1 MFFPSKT
8 ATLLV
13 ASADAEDQ
21 RTYADFVC
29 DGIDDHI
36 ELQAALDQL
45 RITGGKIYLTEGE
58 YNLGAPLTRQIDN
71 VMIEGAGRATRL
83 NYNGGD
89 AVISAGQQAGWN
101 LIDFDTDGGVDI
113 SSATESVANY
123 WQNKIRRTTIAENKI
138 NSNPLGNGLKISNIY
153 VDEDRKLKVEYDDGL

>member
-8 ATLLV
+8 STLIV
-13 ASADAEDQ
+13 ASADSEDQ

-58 YNLGAPLTRQIDN
+58 YNLGAPLARQIDN

-83 NYNGGD
+83 NYNGVD

-138 NSNPLGNGLKISNIY
+138 NSSPLGNGLRVSNIY